1 MSPSCPFYTLGESV
15 RKPGG
20 LELFPFCSLGGLFP
34 HISPGLENGERAGV
48 WLAALLGR
56 LCKPVLLALEQVLSA
71 WRQREKLRQ
80 LNVMVKT

>member
-1 MSPSCPFYTLGESV
+1 MIPSCPFNTLGESA

-34 HISPGLENGERAGV
+34 PISPGLRNGERAGV
-48 WLAALLGR
+48 WLGALLGR
-56 LCKPVLLALEQVLSA
+56 LSKPLMPALEQVLST

>member
-1 MSPSCPFYTLGESV
+1 MITSCPFYTLGESV

-20 LELFPFCSLGGLFP
+20 LELFPFCPLGGLFP
-34 HISPGLENGERAGV
+34 RISLGLRNRERAGV
-48 WLAALLGR
+48 WLGALLGR
-56 LCKPVLLALEQVLSA
+56 LSKPVMLALEQVLST